1 MTTAAEDIHSICVRS
16 VGKRVWYNGTNGDEY
31 DELNHGKPVVGMG
44 FCLRY
49 HDSHGL
55 CIIVKHE
62 DGSEI
67 CVDPVQVEVL
77 D

>member
-1 MTTAAEDIHSICVRS
+1 MSDAAETLHAICVRS

-31 DELNHGKPVVGMG
+31 DEINHGKPVVGLG
-44 FCLRY
+44 LSTAY

-55 CIIVKHE
+55 CIIVKH
-62 DGSEI
+62 DNGLEI
-67 CVDPVQVEVL
+67 CVDPIQVEII